1 MSKNT
6 GKSWSQGFRRVPN
19 TFKYLAGDPDIKFS
33 AFINSENSEDEQDS
47 ENEEIVC
54 YSNEDLTDSQS
65 EATKI
70 QNPVTTKE
78 INLDPANV
86 SISSDTYTVNDIP
99 LSPATRED
107 IIEYLNRRI
116 EDKISKDDEC

>member
-1 MSKNT
+1 M
-6 GKSWSQGFRRVPN
+6 
-19 TFKYLAGDPDIKFS
+19 AGDPDIQFS

-54 YSNEDLTDSQS
+54 YSNVDLTDSQS

-116 EDKISKDDEC
+116 EDKISKEDEC